1 MYKGDGFMKN
11 TIRINE
17 EISKNVKARKHVTTQ
32 IKYFCDSEEDTKTLT
47 KNITSVLTKNLGE
60 TNLAKITYE
69 YDRHEKKVE
78 VVIIEHL

>member
-1 MYKGDGFMKN
+1 MKN
-11 TIRINE
+11 TIRLNE

-32 IKYFCDSEEDTKTLT
+32 IEYFCESEEDTKTLT
-47 KNITSVLTKNLGE
+47 KNITGVLTKNLGD

-69 YDRHEKKVE
+69 YYPSEKKVE